1 MFSGSNARSTPRV
14 GLVLGGGGTVGAAYH
29 SGALA
34 ALEHDLGW
42 DARDADVIVGTS
54 AGSLVGGLLRIGV
67 PPADLAAISVGA
79 SALEAHPSVV
89 EAMLSRPA
97 FPPFTLRHLLRPPK
111 VLGPSAILGL
121 GAHALRRGPSGLA
134 SLAMLLP
141 DGNEALAPHVAFFD
155 EILGTEWP
163 EDPLLVCATRRKD
176 CRRTVFCTGGRSA
189 SLSEAVA
196 ASCAVPGYFS
206 GVRIGGHTY
215 VDGGVI
221 SATNADVLRH
231 EDLDLVI
238 AVSPMTGNPGGRSL
252 GGAIRS
258 FCRTTLDRELKVLE
272 RKGVATVVVEPGAEV
287 LEHMTTDFMSEEAL
301 ADIVRCAFLET
312 GDQIRREDFFEQLR
326 RPRAAA
332 A

>member
-1 MFSGSNARSTPRV
+1 MLTGSHTASAPRV

-29 SGALA
+29 SGVLA

-42 DARDADVIVGTS
+42 DARRSDVIVGTS
-54 AGSLVGGLLRIGV
+54 AGSLIGGLLRIGV
-67 PPADLAAISVGA
+67 PPGDLAAIAVGA

-97 FPPFTLRHLLRPPK
+97 FPPFSLKHLVRRPK
-111 VLGPSAILGL
+111 VLGPSAIVGL

-141 DGNEALAPHVAFFD
+141 DGTEAFAPHVAFFD

-163 EDPLLVCATRRKD
+163 EDPLLICAARRRD
-176 CRRTVFCTGGRSA
+176 CRRTVFGTGGRTA
-189 SLSEAVA
+189 ALSEAVA

-206 GVRIGGHTY
+206 GVRIGRDTY

-221 SATNADVLRH
+221 SATNADVLRRH
-231 EDLDLVI
+231 ELDVVLAI
-238 AVSPMTGNPGGRSL
+238 SPMTGNPGGRSV

-258 FCRTTLDRELKVLE
+258 FCRTALDRELKVL
-272 RKGVATVVVEPGAEV
+272 RRRGVTTVVIEPGAEV
-287 LEHMTTDFMSEEAL
+287 LEHMTTDFMCEEAL

-312 GDQIRREDFFEQLR
+312 GDQIRGEDVLEALR